1 MKTQHPH
8 ARRRRALGAQAAL
21 LALFAG
27 LFMAF
32 FRVQVLASSDYKL
45 QAEENRLKRLDVP
58 APRGAIFD
66 RNGRII
72 ADNVPGYAVTILYS
86 SHDSVMATVSQ
97 LQPFLKLSKQQISR
111 LDQTLRRYPRQ
122 PLTVTADAGLEA
134 AASIMERRTEYP
146 NVYVEMRPQRRYFGG
161 PAASHILGYIGEITG
176 EEIGTA
182 EFPTERYSQGA
193 IVGKTGIEREYEG
206 ILQGEPGV
214 RFVEVDA
221 KGRIVGDFA
230 GSLSRPGKAGGDLR
244 LSIDLDLQE
253 YIDRVFPK
261 DRMGAVVAIDPTD
274 GSILALYSAPT
285 FDPNE
290 FVGGIDPD
298 LWRQLNTDPKKP
310 LYNRAV
316 LGLYAPASTFKL
328 ATGAIGLELGVIKPT
343 DHMPIP
349 CSGGMSYGN
358 RYWRCWS
365 PAGHGYQDLAGAI
378 QHSCDVYFYQLG
390 LKIGLARL
398 LEEGTSNIG
407 LSRRCGIDL
416 PEEKEG
422 VFPASAQFWQDRFGY
437 MPNEGEALSL
447 AIGQG
452 PNSQTPLK
460 MAQFYT
466 AIARDGSAPAPSLF
480 TGRTDKPAGFKL
492 KLNPEG
498 LAALRQGMRQVTGP
512 GGTAYMS
519 SLPLWDLV
527 GKTGTG
533 QNSLSLQGL
542 ADDHAWFA
550 ALAGPRGKPPEIVVV
565 VLVEYGGGG
574 SAVAAPIASKAADFY
589 LRRKYGIP
597 TDTVQT
603 LREYS
608 MLGRRPSTPSPRRP
622 PTSWKPGAS
631 RRSGSGSR

>member
-8 ARRRRALGAQAAL
+8 ARRRRALGAQAGL
-21 LALFAG
+21 LVLFAG
-27 LFMAF
+27 LFLSF

-58 APRGAIFD
+58 APRGTIFD

-72 ADNVPGYAVTILYS
+72 ADNVPGYAITILPA
-86 SHDSVMATVSQ
+86 SHDSVMATV
-97 LQPFLKLSKQQISR
+97 KLLRPYVTLSNVQVAR
-111 LDQTLRRYPRQ
+111 LDATLRRYPRQ

-134 AASIMERRTEYP
+134 AAALMERRTEFP
-146 NVYVEMRPQRRYFGG
+146 QVYVEMRPQRRYVAG

-176 EEIGTA
+176 EEIGT
-182 EFPTERYSQGA
+182 EIFPAERYQQGA
-193 IVGKTGIEREYEG
+193 IVGKTGIEREYEH

-221 KGRIVGDFA
+221 RGRIVGDFA
-230 GSLSRPGKAGGDLR
+230 GSLSRPGRAGGDLR

-253 YIDRVFPK
+253 YIHRIYPK
-261 DRMGAVVAIDPTD
+261 DMMGAVVAIDPSD

-285 FDPNE
+285 YDPNE

-298 LWRQLNTDPKKP
+298 LWRQLNTDPNKP

-328 ATGAIGLELGVIKPT
+328 ATAAIALDLGVIGPK
-343 DHMPIP
+343 DRMPIP

-358 RYWRCWS
+358 RYWRCWR
-365 PAGHGYQDLAGAI
+365 PEGHGYTDMAGAI

-398 LEEGTSNIG
+398 LEEGTNNIG

-422 VFPASAQFWQDRFGY
+422 VFPANAEFWQSRFGY

-480 TGRTDKPAGFKL
+480 TGRSDAPGGFTL
-492 KLNPEG
+492 KLSPEG
-498 LAALRQGMRQVTGP
+498 IAALRQGLRQVTGV

-519 SLPLWDLV
+519 SLPLWDLI

-542 ADDHAWFA
+542 ALDHAWFTA
-550 ALAGPRGKPPEIVVV
+550 IAGPRGKPPEIVLA

-589 LRRKYGIP
+589 LRRRYGIP

-603 LREYS
+603 MREYLMS
-608 MLGRRPSTPSPRRP
+608 GRRPDYAFR
-622 PTSWKPGAS
+622 
-631 RRSGSGSR
+631 

>member
-8 ARRRRALGAQAAL
+8 ARRRRALGAQGGL
-21 LALFAG
+21 LLLFAA

-58 APRGAIFD
+58 APRGTIFD

-72 ADNVPGYAVTILYS
+72 ADNVPGYAITILPAS
-86 SHDSVMATVSQ
+86 RDSVMATVTQ
-97 LQPFLKLSKQQISR
+97 LLPYVKLSKVQISR

-122 PLTVTADAGLEA
+122 PLTVTADAGDEA
-134 AASIMERRTEYP
+134 AAAIMERRTEFP
-146 NVYVEMRPQRRYFGG
+146 NVYVEMRPQRRYVAG
-161 PAASHILGYIGEITG
+161 PAASHILGYIGEINA
-176 EEIGTA
+176 EEIGSET
-182 EFPTERYSQGA
+182 FPAERYQQGA
-193 IVGKTGIEREYEG
+193 IVGKTGIEREYEH
-206 ILQGEPGV
+206 ILQGEPGS
-214 RFVEVDA
+214 RYVEVDA

-230 GSLSRPGKAGGDLR
+230 GSMSRPSQAGGDLR

-253 YIDRVFPK
+253 YIDHIFPTDK
-261 DRMGAVVAIDPTD
+261 MGAVVAIDPTD

-298 LWRQLNTDPKKP
+298 LWRGLNTDPRKP

-328 ATGAIGLELGVIKPT
+328 ATAAIALELGVIKPS

-349 CSGGMSYGN
+349 CTGGMSYGN

-365 PAGHGYQDLAGAI
+365 PAGHGSQDLAGAI

-398 LEEGTSNIG
+398 LQEGTNNIG

-422 VFPASAQFWQDRFGY
+422 IFPANEQFWQTRFGY
-437 MPNEGEALSL
+437 LPNEGEALSL

-466 AIARDGSAPAPSLF
+466 ALARDGSAPAPSLF
-480 TGRTDKPAGFKL
+480 TGRQDSPEGFKL
-492 KLNPEG
+492 KLSPEG
-498 LAALRQGMRQVTGP
+498 IAALRQGMRQVTGV
-512 GGTAYMS
+512 GGTAYLS

-533 QNSLSLQGL
+533 QNPLSIQGL
-542 ADDHAWFA
+542 ALDHAWFS
-550 ALAGPRGKPPEIVVV
+550 ALAGPKGKAPEIVVV
-565 VLVEYGGGG
+565 VLIEYGGGG

-603 LREYS
+603 LREY
-608 MLGRRPSTPSPRRP
+608 MFAGRRPDYSFR
-622 PTSWKPGAS
+622 
-631 RRSGSGSR
+631 

>member
-8 ARRRRALGAQAAL
+8 ARRRRALGAQAGL
-21 LALFAG
+21 LLLFGALFT
-27 LFMAF
+27 AF

-45 QAEENRLKRLDVP
+45 QAEQNRLKRLDVP
-58 APRGAIFD
+58 APRGTIFD

-72 ADNVPGYAVTILYS
+72 ADNVPGYAVTVLYS
-86 SHDSVMATVSQ
+86 SRDSVMATVAR
-97 LQPFLKLSKQQISR
+97 LQPFLQLSRVQVSR
-111 LDQTLRRYPRQ
+111 LEQTLRRYPRQ
-122 PLTVTADAGLEA
+122 PLVVTADAGLA
-134 AASIMERRTEYP
+134 AAAALMERRTQFP
-146 NVYVEMRPQRRYFGG
+146 DVYVEMRPQRRYVAG
-161 PAASHILGYIGEITG
+161 PAASHILGYIGEITA
-176 EEIGTA
+176 EEIGT
-182 EFPTERYSQGA
+182 ETFPAERYQQGA
-193 IVGKTGIEREYEG
+193 IVGKTGIEREYEH

-221 KGRIVGDFA
+221 RGRIIGDFA
-230 GSLSRPGKAGGDLR
+230 GSMTRPGRAGGDLR
-244 LSIDLDLQE
+244 LSVDLDLQE
-253 YIDRVFPK
+253 YIHRIFPK
-261 DRMGAVVAIDPTD
+261 DRMGAVVAIDPAD

-298 LWRQLNTDPKKP
+298 LWRQLNTDPTKP

-328 ATGAIGLELGVIKPT
+328 ATAAIALDLGVIGPK
-343 DHMPIP
+343 DRMPIP
-349 CSGGMSYGN
+349 CGGGMSYGN
-358 RYWRCWS
+358 RYWRCWR
-365 PAGHGYQDLAGAI
+365 PQGHGYLDLAGAI

-390 LKIGLARL
+390 LKIGLTRL
-398 LEEGTSNIG
+398 LEEGTNNIG

-422 VFPASAQFWQDRFGY
+422 VFPASAEFWRNRFGY
-437 MPNEGEALSL
+437 TPNEGEALSL
-447 AIGQG
+447 SIGQG
-452 PNSQTPLK
+452 PNSQTVLK

-480 TGRTDKPAGFKL
+480 TGRTDEPEGFKL
-492 KLNPEG
+492 QLSEEG
-498 LAALRQGMRQVTGP
+498 IAVLRQGLRQVTGI

-533 QNSLSLQGL
+533 QNPLSLQGL

-550 ALAGPRGKPPEIVVV
+550 AIAGPRGQAPEIVLA

-574 SAVAAPIASKAADFY
+574 SAVAAPIAAKAADFY
-589 LRRKYGIP
+589 LRRKHGIP

-603 LREYS
+603 MREY
-608 MLGRRPSTPSPRRP
+608 LFAGRRPDYVFR
-622 PTSWKPGAS
+622 
-631 RRSGSGSR
+631 

>member
-8 ARRRRALGAQAAL
+8 ARRRRALGAQAGL
-21 LALFAG
+21 LALFLT
-27 LFMAF
+27 LFVGF

-58 APRGAIFD
+58 APRGTIFD

-72 ADNVPGYAVTILYS
+72 ADNVPGYAITILPAS
-86 SHDSVMATVSQ
+86 RDSVMATVKQ
-97 LQPFLKLSKQQISR
+97 LLPYVQLSEVQVSR
-111 LDQTLRRYPRQ
+111 LDATLRRYPRQ
-122 PLTVTADAGLEA
+122 PLVVTADAGLEA
-134 AASIMERRTEYP
+134 AAALMERRLEFP
-146 NVYVEMRPQRRYFGG
+146 NVYVEMRPQRRYVAG
-161 PAASHILGYIGEITG
+161 PAVSHILGYIGEITS
-176 EEIGTA
+176 EELGT
-182 EFPTERYSQGA
+182 EDFPAERYQQGA
-193 IVGKTGIEREYEG
+193 IIGKTGIERQYEH

-221 KGRIVGDFA
+221 RGRIVGDFA
-230 GSLSRPGKAGGDLR
+230 GSMSRPGRAGGDLR
-244 LSIDLDLQE
+244 LSVDLDLQE
-253 YIDRVFPK
+253 YIHRIFPK
-261 DRMGAVVAIDPTD
+261 EMMGAVVAIDPSD

-298 LWRQLNTDPKKP
+298 LWRHLNTDETKP

-328 ATGAIGLELGVIKPT
+328 ATAAIALDLGVIKPT
-343 DHMPIP
+343 DRMPIP
-349 CSGGMSYGN
+349 CGGGMAYGN
-358 RYWRCWS
+358 RYWRCWR
-365 PAGHGYQDLAGAI
+365 PEGHGYTDMAGAI

-398 LEEGTSNIG
+398 LEEGTKNIG
-407 LSRRCGIDL
+407 LSRQCGIDL
-416 PEEKEG
+416 PEEKAG
-422 VFPASAQFWQDRFGY
+422 IFPADGQFWQNRFGY
-437 MPNEGEALSL
+437 LPNEGEALSL

-452 PNSQTPLK
+452 PNSQTVLK
-460 MAQFYT
+460 MAQFYV

-480 TGRTDKPAGFKL
+480 TGRTDQ
-492 KLNPEG
+492 PEG
-498 LAALRQGMRQVTGP
+498 FELQLSSDGIAALRQGLRQVTGI

-519 SLPLWDLV
+519 SLPLWDMI

-533 QNSLSLQGL
+533 QNPLSVQGL
-542 ADDHAWFA
+542 AEDHAWFA
-550 ALAGPRGKPPEIVVV
+550 AIAGPRAKAPEIVLA

-597 TDTVQT
+597 TDTIQT

-608 MLGRRPSTPSPRRP
+608 FAGRRPDFIFR
-622 PTSWKPGAS
+622 
-631 RRSGSGSR
+631 

>member
-8 ARRRRALGAQAAL
+8 ARRRRALGAQIAL
-21 LALFAG
+21 LAMFAG

-32 FRVQVLASSDYKL
+32 FRVQVLASSAYKL

-58 APRGAIFD
+58 APRGVIFD

-86 SHDSVMATVSQ
+86 SRDSVMATVNR
-97 LQPFLKLSKQQISR
+97 LQPFLNLSKVQIAR

-161 PAASHILGYIGEITG
+161 QAASHILGYIGEITG

-182 EFPTERYSQGA
+182 EFPAERYSQGA
-193 IVGKTGIEREYEG
+193 IVGKTGIEREYES

-230 GSLSRPGKAGGDLR
+230 GSLSRPGKAGGDMR

-290 FVGGIDPD
+290 FVGGIDPN
-298 LWRQLNTDPKKP
+298 LWRHLNTDPKKP

-328 ATGAIGLELGVIKPT
+328 ATAAIGLELGVIKPT

-358 RYWRCWS
+358 RYWRCWKPS
-365 PAGHGYQDLAGAI
+365 GHGSVDLAGAI

-398 LEEGTSNIG
+398 LEEGTNNIG

-422 VFPASAQFWQDRFGY
+422 VFPAGPQFWQDRFGY

-460 MAQFYT
+460 MAQLYT
-466 AIARDGSAPAPSLF
+466 ALARDGSAPAPSLF
-480 TGRTDKPAGFKL
+480 TGRTDLPPGFKL
-492 KLNPEG
+492 KLSPDG
-498 LAALRQGMRQVTGP
+498 LAVLRQGMRQVTGP

-542 ADDHAWFA
+542 ADDHAWFG
-550 ALAGPRGKPPEIVVV
+550 ALAGPKGKPPEIVVV

-603 LREYS
+603 LREYL
-608 MLGRRPSTPSPRRP
+608 MLGRRPDYAFR
-622 PTSWKPGAS
+622 
-631 RRSGSGSR
+631 

>member
-8 ARRRRALGAQAAL
+8 ARRRRALGAQAGL
-21 LALFAG
+21 LLLFAALFT
-27 LFMAF
+27 AF

-45 QAEENRLKRLDVP
+45 QAEQNRLKRLDVP
-58 APRGAIFD
+58 APRGTIFD

-72 ADNVPGYAVTILYS
+72 ADNVPGYAVTVLYS
-86 SHDSVMATVSQ
+86 SRDSVMATVAR
-97 LQPFLKLSKQQISR
+97 LQPFLQLSRVQVSR
-111 LDQTLRRYPRQ
+111 LEQTLRRYPRQ
-122 PLTVTADAGLEA
+122 PLVVTADAGLA
-134 AASIMERRTEYP
+134 AAAALMERRTQFP
-146 NVYVEMRPQRRYFGG
+146 DVYVEMRPQRRYVAG
-161 PAASHILGYIGEITG
+161 PAASHILGYIGEITA
-176 EEIGTA
+176 EEIGT
-182 EFPTERYSQGA
+182 ETFPAERYQQGA
-193 IVGKTGIEREYEG
+193 IVGKTGIEREYEH

-221 KGRIVGDFA
+221 RGRIIGDFA
-230 GSLSRPGKAGGDLR
+230 GSMTRPGRAGGDLR
-244 LSIDLDLQE
+244 LSVDLDLQE
-253 YIDRVFPK
+253 YIHRIFPK
-261 DRMGAVVAIDPTD
+261 DRMGAVVAIDPAD

-298 LWRQLNTDPKKP
+298 LWRQLNTDPTKP

-328 ATGAIGLELGVIKPT
+328 ATAAIALDLGVIGPK
-343 DHMPIP
+343 DRMPIP
-349 CSGGMSYGN
+349 CGGGMSYGN
-358 RYWRCWS
+358 RYWRCWR
-365 PAGHGYQDLAGAI
+365 PQGHGYLDLAGAI

-390 LKIGLARL
+390 LKIGLTRL
-398 LEEGTSNIG
+398 LEEGTNNIG

-422 VFPASAQFWQDRFGY
+422 VFPASAEFWRNRFGY
-437 MPNEGEALSL
+437 TPNEGEALSL

-452 PNSQTPLK
+452 PNSQTVLK

-480 TGRTDKPAGFKL
+480 TGRTDEPEGFKL
-492 KLNPEG
+492 QLSEEG
-498 LAALRQGMRQVTGP
+498 IAVLRQGLRQVTGI

-533 QNSLSLQGL
+533 QNPLSLQGL

-550 ALAGPRGKPPEIVVV
+550 AIAGPRGQAPEIVLA

-574 SAVAAPIASKAADFY
+574 SAVAAPIAAKAADFY
-589 LRRKYGIP
+589 LRRKHGIP

-603 LREYS
+603 MREY
-608 MLGRRPSTPSPRRP
+608 LFAGRRPDYVFR
-622 PTSWKPGAS
+622 
-631 RRSGSGSR
+631 